1 MILFTKE
8 EHRGSNQILS
18 GVVGKVVQEQPNA
31 AVKSATEIGIAENR
45 VRNGKERGADGH
57 KDHGLFAGSKG
68 GENSGD
74 IGHDQK
80 AYIKEYNAA
89 ILAKMHPHYI
99 GCGNLNHAD
108 DNGNTCADQNLP
120 PIQLG
125 KMDQSRGIKHMTDQ
139 KEDKTAF

>member
-8 EHRGSNQILS
+8 EHRGSDQILS

-31 AVKSATEIGIAENR
+31 AVKPATEIGIAENR

-80 AYIKEYNAA
+80 AHIKEYNAA
-89 ILAKMHPHYI
+89 ILAKMHPHDI
-99 GCGNLNHAD
+99 GCGNLSHAD

-125 KMDQSRGIKHMTDQ
+125 KMDQGRGIKYMTDQ
-139 KEDKTAF
+139 KEDKAAF

>member
-68 GENSGD
+68 GE
-74 IGHDQK
+74 I
-80 AYIKEYNAA
+80 AVTLVMIK
-89 ILAKMHPHYI
+89 
-99 GCGNLNHAD
+99 
-108 DNGNTCADQNLP
+108 
-120 PIQLG
+120 
-125 KMDQSRGIKHMTDQ
+125 KHT
-139 KEDKTAF
+139 